1 MFSVAWRFLLFNY
14 AEPCYISGKLRGMLK
29 FTNLSLRRGPREL
42 LQGVDLTIHHGQK
55 VGITGGNGVGK
66 SSLFAL
72 ILGHLHAD
80 LGDVFIPKN
89 LTIAHVAQETPA
101 LDTTAIE
108 YVLDGDVQLRQLEQA
123 IKEAEHANQGE
134 TLAHHYAEMEA
145 IDGYSANSRAAT
157 LLHGLGFSPAQESHA
172 VKQFSGGWRMRLNL
186 AQALMC
192 RSDILLLDEPTNHL
206 DLDAVI
212 WLEAWLK
219 SYKGTL
225 LLISH
230 DRDFLDNV
238 ADNIAHIEN
247 QGITLYSGNYS
258 AFEVRRAEY
267 LASQQ
272 SAYEKQQREVQHM
285 QKFVERFKAK
295 ATKAKQAQS
304 RVKALERMELIAP
317 AHVDSPFNFT
327 FKKADKMPNPL
338 ITLDEAAIGY
348 NEEPL
353 LHNVSITIHPGDRL
367 GLLGHNGAGKST
379 LIKLLAGD
387 LKILKGKLV
396 EAKELNIG
404 YFAQHQLEQLDFD
417 ASPLLHLQRLDANA
431 TESDLRKYLGGF
443 NFHNDMAIEPV
454 APLSGGEKAR
464 LVLAL
469 IVYQKPNLLLLDEP
483 TNHLDL
489 EMRHALTVAM
499 QEFEGAMIIVSHDRH
514 LLRTVTDQLLL
525 VADGKVT
532 EFDGSLD
539 DYRSWLS
546 QENKKGSAAE
556 NKSHAATNND
566 TQSKK
571 QLRQESAEKRR
582 LLKPLQNKLKKLEKQ
597 LEELSL
603 TKESLEEK
611 LADNDIY
618 NENNKEQ
625 LKLLL
630 EQQGKVDSSLQQ
642 VEMDWLEVS
651 EELESANA

>member
-1 MFSVAWRFLLFNY
+1 
-14 AEPCYISGKLRGMLK
+14 MLK

-42 LQGVDLTIHHGQK
+42 LQDVDLTIYHGQK
-55 VGITGGNGVGK
+55 VGITGSNGVGK

-80 LGDVFIPKN
+80 LGDVFLPKN
-89 LTIAHVAQETPA
+89 LIIAHVAQETPA
-101 LDTTAIE
+101 LDSTAIE
-108 YVLDGDVQLRQLEQA
+108 YVLDGDIQLRQLEKQIA
-123 IKEAEHANQGE
+123 EAEEKNQGE
-134 TLAHHYAEMEA
+134 ALAHLYSEMEA

-157 LLHGLGFSPAQESHA
+157 LLNGLGFTTAQENSA

-219 SYKGTL
+219 NYKGTL

-272 SAYEKQQREVQHM
+272 SAFEKQQREVQHM
-285 QKFVERFKAK
+285 HKFVERFKAK
-295 ATKAKQAQS
+295 ASKAKQAQS

-327 FKKADKMPNPL
+327 FKKAEKMPNPL
-338 ITLDEAAIGY
+338 ISLDDVAIGY
-348 NEEPL
+348 TEEPL
-353 LHNVSITIHPGDRL
+353 LSKIQFTIHPGDRI

-379 LIKLLAGD
+379 LIKLLSGELD
-387 LKILKGKLV
+387 VLKGKLTA
-396 EAKELNIG
+396 AKELNIG
-404 YFAQHQLEQLDFD
+404 YFAQHQLEQLDFA
-417 ASPLLHLQRLDANA
+417 ASPLLHLQRLDPKAS
-431 TESDLRKYLGGF
+431 ESDLRKYLGGF
-443 NFHNDMAIEPV
+443 AFNNDMAIEPV

-469 IVYQKPNLLLLDEP
+469 VVYQKPNLLLLDEP

-489 EMRHALTVAM
+489 EMRHALTIAM

-514 LLRTVTDQLLL
+514 LLRTVTDNFLL
-525 VADGKVT
+525 VANGSVN
-532 EFDGSLD
+532 EFDGSLE
-539 DYRSWLS
+539 DYRTWLS
-546 QENKKGSAAE
+546 QENKKTSTTAIE
-556 NKSHAATNND
+556 IKENND
-566 TQSKK
+566 DGQSKK
-571 QLRQESAEKRR
+571 QQRQQSAEKRR
-582 LLKPLQNKLKKLEKQ
+582 SLKPLQNKLKKLEKQ
-597 LEELSL
+597 MEELSSS
-603 TKESLEEK
+603 KESLEEK

-618 NENNKEQ
+618 DKENKEL
-625 LKLLL
+625 LKNLL
-630 EQQGKVDSSLQQ
+630 EEQGQVDSSLQQ
-642 VEMDWLEVS
+642 VEIDWLEVS
-651 EELESANA
+651 EELESANI

>member
-1 MFSVAWRFLLFNY
+1 
-14 AEPCYISGKLRGMLK
+14 MLK
-29 FTNLSLRRGPREL
+29 LTNLSLRRGPREL
-42 LQGVDLTIHHGQK
+42 LQDINLTIYHGQK

-80 LGDVFIPKN
+80 AGDLSLPKN
-89 LTIAHVAQETPA
+89 LIVAHVAQETPA

-108 YVLDGDVQLRQLEQA
+108 YVLDGDVQLRQLELQ
-123 IKEAEHANQGE
+123 IKTAEENNNGE
-134 TLAHHYAEMEA
+134 ELAHLYSEMEA
-145 IDGYSANSRAAT
+145 IDGYTANSRAAT
-157 LLHGLGFSPAQESHA
+157 LLNGLGFTTVQETAA

-212 WLEAWLK
+212 WLETWLK

-238 ADNIAHIEN
+238 ADNILHIEN
-247 QGITLYSGNYS
+247 QRITLYSGNYS
-258 AFEVRRAEY
+258 AFEVRRAEQ

-285 QKFVERFKAK
+285 HKFVERFKAK
-295 ATKAKQAQS
+295 ASKAKQAQS

-317 AHVDSPFNFT
+317 AHVDSPFNFS
-327 FKKADKMPNPL
+327 FRKADKLPNPL

-348 NEEPL
+348 TDVPL
-353 LHNVSITIHPGDRL
+353 LSKIKLTIHPGDRI

-379 LIKLLAGD
+379 LIKLLSGE
-387 LKILKGKLV
+387 LKILKGDLT

-404 YFAQHQLEQLDFD
+404 YFAQHQLEQLDFN
-417 ASPLLHLQRLDANA
+417 ASPLLHLQRIDPKA

-443 NFHNDMAIEPV
+443 AFNNDMAIEPV

-469 IVYQKPNLLLLDEP
+469 VVYQKPNLLLLDEP

-499 QEFEGAMIIVSHDRH
+499 QEYEGAMIIVSHDRH
-514 LLRTVTDQLLL
+514 LLRTVTDNLLL
-525 VADGKVT
+525 VADGRVS
-532 EFDGSLD
+532 EFDGSLE
-539 DYRSWLS
+539 DYRIWLS
-546 QENKKGSAAE
+546 QQNKKTSAVPIEE
-556 NKSHAATNND
+556 NNADDAQT
-566 TQSKK
+566 KK
-571 QLRQESAEKRR
+571 QLRQQSAEKRR
-582 LLKPLQNKLKKLEKQ
+582 QLKPLQNKLKKLEKQ
-597 LEELSL
+597 MEELSL
-603 TKESLEEK
+603 SKESLEEK
-611 LADNDIY
+611 LADNEIY
-618 NENNKEQ
+618 NEKNKDL
-625 LKLLL
+625 LKSLL
-630 EQQGKVDSSLQQ
+630 EEQGKVDNSLQQ
-642 VEMDWLEVS
+642 VEIDWMDVS
-651 EELESANA
+651 EELESANG

>member
-1 MFSVAWRFLLFNY
+1 
-14 AEPCYISGKLRGMLK
+14 MLK
-29 FTNLSLRRGPREL
+29 FTDLSLRRGPREL
-42 LQGVDLTIHHGQK
+42 LHDVNFTIHHGQK
-55 VGITGGNGVGK
+55 VGITGSNGVGK

-72 ILGHLHAD
+72 ILGSLHAD
-80 LGDVFIPKN
+80 AGDIFLPKN
-89 LTIAHVAQETPA
+89 LIIAHVAQETPA
-101 LDTTAIE
+101 LDSTAIE
-108 YVLDGDVQLRQLEQA
+108 YVLDGDVQLRQLEKE
-123 IKEAEHANQGE
+123 IKNAEENDQGE
-134 TLAHHYAEMEA
+134 TLAHLYSEMEA
-145 IDGYSANSRAAT
+145 IDGYTAKSRAAT
-157 LLHGLGFSPAQESHA
+157 LLSGLGFTTAQENSE

-212 WLEAWLK
+212 WLETWLK
-219 SYKGTL
+219 NYKGTL

-247 QGITLYSGNYS
+247 QGVTLYSGNYS
-258 AFEVRRAEY
+258 AFEIRRAEY
-267 LASQQ
+267 LSTQQ

-317 AHVDSPFNFT
+317 AHVDSPFNFK
-327 FKKADKMPNPL
+327 FREAEKMPNPL
-338 ITLDEAAIGY
+338 VTLVDAAIGY
-348 NEEPL
+348 NEKPL
-353 LHNVSITIHPGDRL
+353 LSKVKLTIHPGDRI

-379 LIKLLAGD
+379 LIKLLSGE
-387 LKILKGKLV
+387 LKILSGDFIS
-396 EAKELNIG
+396 AKELNIG
-404 YFAQHQLEQLDFD
+404 YFAQHQLEQLDLE
-417 ASPLLHLQRLDANA
+417 ASPLLHLQRIDPKA

-443 NFHNDMAIEPV
+443 AFNNDMAVDPV

-469 IVYQKPNLLLLDEP
+469 VVYQKPNLLLLDEP

-514 LLRTVTDQLLL
+514 LLRTVTDNLLL
-525 VADGKVT
+525 VANGRVV

-539 DYRSWLS
+539 DYRIWLS
-546 QENKKGSAAE
+546 QQAKSSSPSKSVMVEEINNSDDSQNKK
-556 NKSHAATNND
+556 
-566 TQSKK
+566 QI
-571 QLRQESAEKRR
+571 RQNSAEKRK

-597 LEELSL
+597 MEELSSA
-603 TKESLEEK
+603 KESLEEK
-611 LADNDIY
+611 LADNNIY
-618 NENNKEQ
+618 SASNKEV
-625 LKLLL
+625 LKKLLE
-630 EQQGKVDSSLQQ
+630 EQGQVDNNLQQ

-651 EELESANA
+651 EELESVNI

>member
-1 MFSVAWRFLLFNY
+1 
-14 AEPCYISGKLRGMLK
+14 MLK

-42 LQGVDLTIHHGQK
+42 LQDVDLTLYHGQK
-55 VGITGGNGVGK
+55 VGITGSNGVGK

-72 ILGHLHAD
+72 ILGNLHAD
-80 LGDVFIPKN
+80 TGDVFLPKN
-89 LTIAHVAQETPA
+89 LVIAHVAQETPA

-108 YVLDGDVQLRQLEQA
+108 YVLDGDVQLRQLEDE
-123 IKEAEHANQGE
+123 IKKAENTNDGEA
-134 TLAHHYAEMEA
+134 LAHLYSDMEA
-145 IDGYSANSRAAT
+145 IDGYSAKSRAAT
-157 LLHGLGFSPAQESHA
+157 LLNGLGFTTDQESA
-172 VKQFSGGWRMRLNL
+172 EVKQFSGGWRMRLNL

-212 WLEAWLK
+212 WLETWLK
-219 SYKGTL
+219 NYKGTL

-258 AFEVRRAEY
+258 AFEIRRAES
-267 LASQQ
+267 LATQQ
-272 SAYEKQQREVQHM
+272 SVYEKQQREVQHM

-317 AHVDSPFNFT
+317 AHVDSPFNFH
-327 FKKADKMPNPL
+327 FRQAEKMPNPL
-338 ITLDEAAIGY
+338 ITLDEVAIGY
-348 NEEPL
+348 TETPL
-353 LHNVSITIHPGDRL
+353 LSKVKLTIHPGDRI

-379 LIKLLAGD
+379 LIKLLSGELKALQGD
-387 LKILKGKLV
+387 V
-396 EAKELNIG
+396 TTAKELNIG

-417 ASPLLHLQRLDANA
+417 ASPLLHLQRLDPKA

-443 NFHNDMAIEPV
+443 AFNNDMAIEPV

-469 IVYQKPNLLLLDEP
+469 VVYQKPNLLLLDEP

-514 LLRTVTDQLLL
+514 LLRTVTDNLLL
-525 VADGKVT
+525 VAKGKVV
-532 EFDGSLD
+532 EFDGSLE
-539 DYRSWLS
+539 DYRTWLS
-546 QENKKGSAAE
+546 QENKISPMAE
-556 NKSHAATNND
+556 KEEKTTSDND
-566 TQSKK
+566 GQNKK
-571 QLRQESAEKRR
+571 QMRQNSAEKRK

-597 LEELSL
+597 MEILSANKELLE
-603 TKESLEEK
+603 TK
-611 LADNDIY
+611 LADNNIY
-618 NENNKEQ
+618 DESNKEN
-625 LKLLL
+625 LKKLLE
-630 EQQGKVDSSLQQ
+630 EQGQVDNNLQQ
-642 VEMDWLEVS
+642 VEIDWLDVS
-651 EELESANA
+651 EELEVANSQ